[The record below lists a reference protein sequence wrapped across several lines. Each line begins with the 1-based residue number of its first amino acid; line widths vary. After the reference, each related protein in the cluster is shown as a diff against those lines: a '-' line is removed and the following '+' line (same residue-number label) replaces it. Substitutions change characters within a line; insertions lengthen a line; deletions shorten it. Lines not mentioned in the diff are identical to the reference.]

1 VCVKA
6 LVTGGAGFIGSR
18 LALFLLGRPE
28 LERLVLLD
36 VVQAQGFDDPRVE
49 SVAGDIADVADLVD
63 SDGMSVFHLASV
75 VSAGA
80 ELDFDLA
87 LRVNVDGMRTL
98 LEALR
103 RRRGTRLVFTST
115 MAVYGGSAM
124 PAVVGDTT
132 KQTPQTTYG
141 MTKAVCELLV
151 NDYTRKGFLDG
162 RSARLPTVIVRPGAP
177 NLAASSYASAI
188 FREPLAGTDYTCPV
202 GLDTRVPV
210 IGHRTVVGGIARLH
224 DVESER
230 IGDDRAVMLPSIAVS
245 VREMIESLRRVAGD
259 RRLGEIDVRPDPAVE
274 AIVHTWARDATSERA
289 LALGLPADPDLD
301 SIVRAYVEDFVGNG

>member
-1 VCVKA
+1 MRA
-6 LVTGGAGFIGSR
+6 LITGGAGFIGSR
-18 LALFLLGRPE
+18 LARVLLERPE

-36 VVQAQGFDDPRVE
+36 VVEAQGFDDPRVE
-49 SVAGDIADVADLVD
+49 TVAGDVADVAALVD
-63 SDGMSVFHLASV
+63 GDGMSVFHLASV

-87 LRVNVDGMRTL
+87 LRVNLDGMRIL

-103 RRRGTRLVFTST
+103 RRRGSRLVFTST
-115 MAVYGGSAM
+115 MAVYGGASM
-124 PAVVGDTT
+124 PAVVDDTT

-162 RSARLPTVIVRPGAP
+162 RSARLPTVIVRPGKP

-188 FREPLAGTDYTCPV
+188 FREPLAGVDYVCPV

-224 DVESER
+224 DVEPER
-230 IGDDRAVMLPSIAVS
+230 LGDDRAVMLPSIAVT
-245 VREMIESLRRVAGD
+245 VREMIESLRRTAPPG
-259 RRLGEIDVRPDPAVE
+259 RPLGQIEVRPDPAVE
-274 AIVHTWARDATSERA
+274 AIVRTWASDATSERA
-289 LALGLPADPDLD
+289 LELGLPADRDLD
-301 SIVRAYVEDFVGNG
+301 SIVRAYVEDFAGAA